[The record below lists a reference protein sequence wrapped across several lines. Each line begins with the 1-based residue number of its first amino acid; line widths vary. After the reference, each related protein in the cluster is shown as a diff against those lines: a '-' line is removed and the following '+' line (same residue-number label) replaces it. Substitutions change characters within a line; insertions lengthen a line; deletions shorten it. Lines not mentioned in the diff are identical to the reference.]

1 MEIFH
6 KGSDP
11 PPPPYFRELWNRCY
25 TFDGVCRRVYQ
36 MCSVVMDWKIS
47 ITKPLFL
54 MASLKGSTTFPRMF
68 LKIKVSCW
76 ASCSVEAQPQGSNL

>member
-11 PPPPYFRELWNRCY
+11 HPFWELWNRCY

-36 MCSVVMDWKIS
+36 MCSVVMDLVGPPPS
-47 ITKPLFL
+47 PLTEDFH
-54 MASLKGSTTFPRMF
+54 
-68 LKIKVSCW
+68 
-76 ASCSVEAQPQGSNL
+76 N